1 VIQGDKNRLLLAF
14 VGLSCCEFFADKTC
28 SKGGNNVAV
37 TSTKYGVMK
46 CLGYNSRHM
55 DNKSWGFDA
64 GMLRLCML
72 GESIFIGWGFSISNS
87 DGALVQVIFVSL
99 LSNLIYL
106 AFRELVSLHVG
117 CVTT

>member
-1 VIQGDKNRLLLAF
+1 MIQGDKNRLLLAF
-14 VGLSCCEFFADKTC
+14 VGLSWCEFFADKTC

-37 TSTKYGVMK
+37 TSTKYGVKK

-87 DGALVQVIFVSL
+87 DGALVQVIFVSH
-99 LSNLIYL
+99 SYQ
-106 AFRELVSLHVG
+106 
-117 CVTT
+117 T